1 MRNTTRCIFA
11 ALALAASPTTR
22 AETVEATSTT
32 FLLSGQQ
39 ARGGQSGTEPE
50 LDDVSTA
57 YEWITISARE
67 LRTPFA
73 DNLEVV
79 VSTWGSYDLADLRW
93 DNGTSSEVT
102 GDVLTGYVRAQ
113 FLDRKLS
120 VRAGRQHVGL
130 GVARMIQIDGGDA
143 VFRAGG
149 VGLQAYAGSPVSQR
163 FQSREGLQSWNPL
176 GGNFAYGGRLSYT
189 LSIPGV
195 SGRGLDLGASAAIVQ
210 DDGDAVREDVGVD
223 FRVQPIRAVNLT
235 GYGVYSLYAERFA
248 EGTVMVSGPIAQ
260 RLHVSADWRF
270 TAPDLFLPRT
280 SILSVFSA
288 ERRNDFGGGLD
299 YEVTRDVSVGAEYHL
314 LVEPGDDEDFYG
326 NELVG
331 RLHWSR
337 GQRSAGAEAFW
348 LDAFENGYVGARIF
362 GRQDFGRLFAAVDV
376 LGHLLR
382 EDVNNEDLAVSGT
395 LSGGYEVGRGW
406 SAVLAGRA
414 GVNPFFEQQFDVL
427 AKLVYNQT
435 YTVREVR

>member
-1 MRNTTRCIFA
+1 MRNTMSWIFA

-22 AETVEATSTT
+22 AQTVEATSTT
-32 FLLSGQQ
+32 FLIGGQQ
-39 ARGGQSGTEPE
+39 SQGGRSGTEPE
-50 LDDVSTA
+50 LADLATA
-57 YEWITISARE
+57 YEWITVSARD
-67 LRTPFA
+67 LRTPFT
-73 DNLEVV
+73 DNLQVV
-79 VSTWGSYDLADLRW
+79 VSTWGSYDMADLRW

-102 GDVLTGYVRAQ
+102 GDVLTGYVRAD
-113 FLDRKLS
+113 FLDRRLAL
-120 VRAGRQHVGL
+120 RAGRQHVGL
-130 GVARMIQIDGGDA
+130 GVSRMIHIDGADA
-143 VFRAGG
+143 LFRAGG
-149 VGLQAYAGSPVSQR
+149 VGVQAYAGSPVSQR
-163 FQSREGLQSWNPL
+163 FQSREGLRSWNPL

-189 LSIPGV
+189 LAIPGV
-195 SGRGLDLGASAAIVQ
+195 SGRGFDVGASAAMVQ
-210 DDGDAVREDVGVD
+210 DDGDEVREDVGVD
-223 FRVQPIRAVNLT
+223 FRVQPVRAVNLT

-248 EGTVMVSGPIAQ
+248 EASVMASGPVTG
-260 RLHVSADWRF
+260 RLHISADWRY

-299 YEVTRDVSVGAEYHL
+299 FELTRDVSVGADYHL

-331 RLHWSR
+331 RLHWSH
-337 GQRSAGAEAFW
+337 GERSAGAEAFW
-348 LDAFENGYVGARIF
+348 LDAFENGYVGGRIF
-362 GRQDFGRLFAAVDV
+362 GRQDFGKLFAAADV
-376 LGHLLR
+376 LGHFMR
-382 EDVNNEDLAVSGT
+382 EDVNGEDVAVTGS

-414 GVNPFFEQQFDVL
+414 GYNPFYEQQFDVL

>member
-50 LDDVSTA
+50 LADVSTA